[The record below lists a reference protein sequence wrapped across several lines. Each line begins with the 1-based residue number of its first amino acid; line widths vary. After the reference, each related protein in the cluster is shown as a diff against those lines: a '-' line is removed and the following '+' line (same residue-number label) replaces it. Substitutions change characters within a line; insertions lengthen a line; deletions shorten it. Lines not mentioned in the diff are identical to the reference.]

1 MSFSNFY
8 QGDNVGKDE
17 FTIVIFPGSLSTPR
31 KLRLPKRLVK
41 ISILVSFVVLIGV
54 LGSSFYFIQQYLKL
68 QGSEAELV
76 KLRHESKI
84 RKIQVEKFTQQ
95 VKNFET
101 EMVRLERFE
110 KKLRVITALENS
122 PRSIEKNWGVGGPYG
137 LSTNSFTT
145 AMGRGAANMVERLSN
160 GLDHLGKQA
169 KIQSISFQELDNF
182 FKNQKSL
189 LSSTPSIW
197 PTRGWVTSG
206 FGFRKSPFTGLREK
220 HEGWDIAARNGAPVR
235 TTADGVVVVEGREY
249 GYGNLVEI
257 DHGYGLVTRYGHNSK
272 HLVKVGDRVK
282 RGQVIALVGN
292 TGRSTGPHLHY
303 EVLLNGV
310 PANPK
315 NYILE
320 D

>member
-1 MSFSNFY
+1 M
-8 QGDNVGKDE
+8 QKDD
-17 FTIVIFPGSLSTPR
+17 FTIVVFPGALGSP
-31 KLRLPKRLVK
+31 KKICLPKRFAKLG
-41 ISILVSFVVLIGV
+41 FVVIGV
-54 LGSSFYFIQQYLKL
+54 LLVAFLGSSVYFVQQYLQL
-68 QGSEAELV
+68 LGNETELS
-76 KLRHESKI
+76 KLRKESKI
-84 RKIQVEKFTQQ
+84 RKIQVEKFSHQ

-101 EMVRLERFE
+101 EIARLERFE

-122 PRSIEKNWGVGGPYG
+122 PKSVEKNWGVGGPYG
-137 LSTNSFTT
+137 LTTSSFNTS
-145 AMGRGAANMVERLSN
+145 MGRGAASMVERLSN
-160 GLDHLGKQA
+160 GLDHLDKQA

-220 HEGWDIAARNGAPVR
+220 HEGWDIAARSGSQVR
-235 TTADGVVVVEGREY
+235 ATADGEVVVEGREY
-249 GYGNLVEI
+249 GYGNMVEI
-257 DHGYGLVTRYGHNSK
+257 NHGYGVVTRYGHNSK
-272 HLVKVGDRVK
+272 NLVKVGDRVK
-282 RGQVIALVGN
+282 RGQVISLVGS

-310 PANPK
+310 PVTPK

>member
-1 MSFSNFY
+1 M
-8 QGDNVGKDE
+8 GKDE
-17 FTIVIFPGSLSTPR
+17 FTIVFFPGSLSAPR
-31 KLRLPKRLVK
+31 KLHLPKRFVK
-41 ISILVSFVVLIGV
+41 FGILVSFVVLIGV
-54 LGSSFYFIQQYLKL
+54 LGSSFYFVQQYSKL
-68 QGSEAELV
+68 QGSETELV
-76 KLRHESKI
+76 KLRRDAKI
-84 RKIQVEKFTQQ
+84 RKIQVEKFAQQ

-160 GLDHLGKQA
+160 GLGHLGKQA

-235 TTADGVVVVEGREY
+235 ATADGMVVVEGREY

-272 HLVKVGDRVK
+272 HFVKVGDRVK
-282 RGQVIALVGN
+282 RGQVVTLVGN

-310 PANPK
+310 PVNPK

>member
-1 MSFSNFY
+1 
-8 QGDNVGKDE
+8 VGKDE
-17 FTIVIFPGSLSTPR
+17 FTIVIFPGTVGAPK
-31 KLRLPKRLVK
+31 KLRLPKRFVK
-41 ISILVSFVVLIGV
+41 LAALVSFVALVGV
-54 LGSSFYFIQQYLKL
+54 LGSSFYFVQQYSRLL
-68 QGSEAELV
+68 GGETELV
-76 KLRHESKI
+76 KLRRESKI
-84 RKIQVEKFTQQ
+84 RKIQVEKFAQQ

-101 EMVRLERFE
+101 EMARLERFE

-122 PRSIEKNWGVGGPYG
+122 PKSIEKNWGVGGPYG

-160 GLDHLGKQA
+160 GLEHLDQQTR
-169 KIQSISFQELDNF
+169 IQSISFQELDDF

-197 PTRGWVTSG
+197 PTRGWVTSS

-235 TTADGVVVVEGREY
+235 ATADGVVVVEGREY

-257 DHGYGLVTRYGHNSK
+257 DHGYGVVTRYGHNSK
-272 HLVKVGDRVK
+272 HLVKVGDRIK
-282 RGQVIALVGN
+282 RGQVVSLVGN

-310 PANPK
+310 PVNPK

>member
-1 MSFSNFY
+1 MSKEE
-8 QGDNVGKDE
+8 V
-17 FTIVIFPGSLSTPR
+17 TIVVFPGTSSAPR
-31 KLRLPKRLVK
+31 KMCLPKRIVK
-41 ISILVSFVVLIGV
+41 IGALISFVTLVGFLVST
-54 LGSSFYFIQQYLKL
+54 FYFTNQYLQL
-68 QGSEAELV
+68 QGSEVELA
-76 KLRHESKI
+76 KLRRDSKI
-84 RKIQVEKFTQQ
+84 RKIQVEKFAQQ

-101 EMVRLERFE
+101 EMARLERFE

-122 PRSIEKNWGVGGPYG
+122 PKSVEKNWGVGGPYG

-145 AMGRGAANMVERLSN
+145 AMGRGAAGMVDRLSN
-160 GLDHLGKQA
+160 GLEHLGRQA
-169 KIQSISFQELDNF
+169 KIQSISFQELDDF
-182 FKNQKSL
+182 FKNQKSF

-235 TTADGVVVVEGREY
+235 ATADGVVVVEGREY

-257 DHGYGLVTRYGHNSK
+257 DHGYGIVTRYGHNSK

-282 RGQVIALVGN
+282 RGQVVSLVGN

-310 PANPK
+310 PVSPK

-320 D
+320 E

>member
-1 MSFSNFY
+1 M
-8 QGDNVGKDE
+8 QKDD
-17 FTIVIFPGSLSTPR
+17 FTVVVFPGAMGSPKKFCFPR
-31 KLRLPKRLVK
+31 RFAKCGFIVT
-41 ISILVSFVVLIGV
+41 GV
-54 LGSSFYFIQQYLKL
+54 LLVAFLGSAVYFSQQYLKL
-68 QGSEAELV
+68 RGNEAELA
-76 KLRHESKI
+76 KFRKESKI
-84 RKIQVEKFTQQ
+84 RKIQVEKFSRQ

-101 EMVRLERFE
+101 EMARLERFE

-122 PRSIEKNWGVGGPYG
+122 PKSVEKNWGVGGPFG
-137 LSTNSFTT
+137 LTTSSFNTS
-145 AMGRGAANMVERLSN
+145 MSRGAASVVERLSN
-160 GLDHLGKQA
+160 GLGHLDKQA

-197 PTRGWVTSG
+197 PARGWVTSG

-220 HEGWDIAARNGAPVR
+220 HEGWDIAARSGSPVR
-235 TTADGVVVVEGREY
+235 ATADGEVVVEGREY
-249 GYGNLVEI
+249 GYGNMVEV
-257 DHGYGLVTRYGHNSK
+257 DHGYGVVTRYGHNSK

-303 EVLLNGV
+303 EVLLHGIPV
-310 PANPK
+310 SPK
-315 NYILE
+315 NYVLE

>member
-1 MSFSNFY
+1 
-8 QGDNVGKDE
+8 VGKDE
-17 FTIVIFPGSLSTPR
+17 VTIVLFPGTSGAPR
-31 KLRLPKRLVK
+31 KLCMPKPFVK
-41 ISILVSFVVLIGV
+41 FGILVTSVVLIGF
-54 LGSSFYFIQQYLKL
+54 LGSTIYFTQKYSQLKI
-68 QGSEAELV
+68 SETELV
-76 KLRHESKI
+76 KLRRDSKI
-84 RKIQVEKFTQQ
+84 RKIQVEKFAQQ

-101 EMVRLERFE
+101 EIARLERFE

-122 PRSIEKNWGVGGPYG
+122 PKSVEKNWGVGGPYG

-145 AMGRGAANMVERLSN
+145 AMGRGAASMVDRLSN
-160 GLDHLGKQA
+160 GLDHLDRQA
-169 KIQSISFQELDNF
+169 KIQSISFQELDDF
-182 FKNQKSL
+182 FKNQKSF

-220 HEGWDIAARNGAPVR
+220 HEGWDIAARTGAMVR
-235 TTADGVVVVEGREY
+235 ATADGVVVVEGREH

-257 DHGYGLVTRYGHNSK
+257 DHGYGIVTRYGHNSK

-282 RGQVIALVGN
+282 RGQVVSLVGN

-303 EVLLNGV
+303 EVLLKGV
-310 PANPK
+310 PVSPK

-320 D
+320 E

>member
-1 MSFSNFY
+1 M
-8 QGDNVGKDE
+8 GKDE
-17 FTIVIFPGSLSTPR
+17 FTIVFFPGSLSAPR
-31 KLRLPKRLVK
+31 KLHLPKRFVK
-41 ISILVSFVVLIGV
+41 FGILVSFVVLIGV
-54 LGSSFYFIQQYLKL
+54 LGSSFYFVQQYSKL
-68 QGSEAELV
+68 QGSETELV
-76 KLRHESKI
+76 KLRRDAKI
-84 RKIQVEKFTQQ
+84 RKIQVEKFAQQ

-145 AMGRGAANMVERLSN
+145 AMGWGGANMVERLST

-282 RGQVIALVGN
+282 RGQVVVLVGN

-310 PANPK
+310 PVNPK

>member
-1 MSFSNFY
+1 M
-8 QGDNVGKDE
+8 QKDE
-17 FTIVIFPGSLSTPR
+17 FTVVIFPGAIGSP
-31 KLRLPKRLVK
+31 KKFYLPKKFAKLAFT
-41 ISILVSFVVLIGV
+41 IIGV
-54 LGSSFYFIQQYLKL
+54 LILAFLGSSVYFAKQYLKL
-68 QGSEAELV
+68 QGNEIELA
-76 KLRHESKI
+76 KIRKESNI
-84 RKIQVEKFTQQ
+84 RKIQVEKFSHQ

-101 EMVRLERFE
+101 EMARLERFE

-122 PRSIEKNWGVGGPYG
+122 PKSVEKNWGVGGPYG
-137 LSTNSFTT
+137 LATSSFNT
-145 AMGRGAANMVERLSN
+145 AMGRGAASMIERLSN
-160 GLDHLGKQA
+160 GLDHLDKQV

-220 HEGWDIAARNGAPVR
+220 HEGWDIAARSGSPVR
-235 TTADGVVVVEGREY
+235 ATADGEVVVEGREY
-249 GYGNLVEI
+249 GYGNMVEI
-257 DHGYGLVTRYGHNSK
+257 NHGYGVVTRYGHNSK
-272 HLVKVGDRVK
+272 HFVKVGDHVK
-282 RGQVIALVGN
+282 RGQVISLVGN

-303 EVLLNGV
+303 EVLLHGIPV
-310 PANPK
+310 SPK

>member
-1 MSFSNFY
+1 M
-8 QGDNVGKDE
+8 GKDE

-68 QGSEAELV
+68 QDGETELV
-76 KLRHESKI
+76 KLRRESKI
-84 RKIQVEKFTQQ
+84 RKIRVEKFAQQ

-160 GLDHLGKQA
+160 GLGHLGKQA

-197 PTRGWVTSG
+197 PIRGWVTSG

-220 HEGWDIAARNGAPVR
+220 HEGWDIAARNGSPVR

>member
-1 MSFSNFY
+1 
-8 QGDNVGKDE
+8 VGKDE
-17 FTIVIFPGSLSTPR
+17 VTIVIFPGSLSAPK

-41 ISILVSFVVLIGV
+41 FSILVSFVVLIGF

-197 PTRGWVTSG
+197 PIRGWVTSG

-220 HEGWDIAARNGAPVR
+220 HEGWDIAARNGSPVR

-257 DHGYGLVTRYGHNSK
+257 DHGYGRVTRYGHNSK
-272 HLVKVGDRVK
+272 NLVKVGDRVK

>member
-1 MSFSNFY
+1 V
-8 QGDNVGKDE
+8 QKDE
-17 FTIVIFPGSLSTPR
+17 FTIVVFPGTLSSP
-31 KLRLPKRLVK
+31 KKVCLPKKLAKLGFIVTGV
-41 ISILVSFVVLIGV
+41 LFVTF
-54 LGSSFYFIQQYLKL
+54 LGSSVYFVQQYLQL
-68 QGSEAELV
+68 QGNETELA
-76 KLRHESKI
+76 KLRKESKI
-84 RKIQVEKFTQQ
+84 RKIQVEKFSHQ

-101 EMVRLERFE
+101 EMARLERFE

-122 PRSIEKNWGVGGPYG
+122 PKSVEKNWGVGGPYG
-137 LSTNSFTT
+137 LTSSSFNTS
-145 AMGRGAANMVERLSN
+145 MGRGAASIVERLSN
-160 GLDHLGKQA
+160 GLDHLNKQA

-197 PTRGWVTSG
+197 PTRGWLTSK

-220 HEGWDIAARNGAPVR
+220 HQGWDIAARSGSPVR
-235 TTADGVVVVEGREY
+235 ATADGEVVVEGREY
-249 GYGNLVEI
+249 GYGNMIEI
-257 DHGYGLVTRYGHNSK
+257 NHGYGVMTRYGHNSK

-282 RGQVIALVGN
+282 RGQVISLVGS

-303 EVLLNGV
+303 EVLLHDV
-310 PANPK
+310 PVSPK